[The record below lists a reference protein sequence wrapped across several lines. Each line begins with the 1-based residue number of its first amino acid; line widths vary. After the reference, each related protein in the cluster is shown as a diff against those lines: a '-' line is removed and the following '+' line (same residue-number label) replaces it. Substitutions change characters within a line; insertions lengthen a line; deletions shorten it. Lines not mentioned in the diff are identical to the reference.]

1 MAAIKPTINLNQVE
15 VRGKAQQMT
24 YTRTLT
30 DNRGVSMSRC
40 AVALAL
46 ALAPACAAVA
56 SPAPQ
61 RADPSPPVVATT
73 TNEAGEEIVVRT
85 NGERKRMGLPEFAR
99 NAALMNAAQLQANQM
114 AALNRMAHD
123 LPGAAY
129 PSLGSRLDATGYRM
143 RTSGENVAEGYPSA
157 AAVVA
162 GWMTSPGHR
171 DNITSTRFTQM
182 GAGVAAAKSGRK
194 FYAQVFASPR

>member
-1 MAAIKPTINLNQVE
+1 
-15 VRGKAQQMT
+15 MT
-24 YTRTLT
+24 YTGTLT
-30 DNRGVSMSRC
+30 HNRVVSMSRC
-40 AVALAL
+40 AIALAL
-46 ALAPACAAVA
+46 ALAPACAAVV

-85 NGERKRMGLPEFAR
+85 NGERKRMGLPELAR

-114 AALNRMAHD
+114 AVLNRMAHD
-123 LPGAAY
+123 LPGATY
-129 PSLGSRLDATGYRM
+129 PSLGSRLDAVGYRM
-143 RTSGENVAEGYPSA
+143 RASGENVAEGYPSA

-182 GAGVAAAKSGRK
+182 GAGVAAARNGRK